1 MITFDKTRFDREKR
15 ALNYF
20 ADSDYMV
27 IGIRRIFKLVW
38 IAAGT
43 AFSQTFNEPTLSG
56 FDFKM
61 DGGNSDIDMT
71 QSLGSLQSI
80 LKQKRRFIF
89 NYKMTCDNKAEKY
102 SDLRA
107 RTSRKRFIE
116 KMMEFIN
123 SRGLSRKLR
132 IQTIEYKEDG
142 DGKNPRLFIVMRYSY
157 KVVDKKKPGVMKKT
171 HTDINLNFALK
182 YAGSFSNKLD
192 SLKPKDVRPKIVDV
206 WLTPKQL
213 YDNVI
218 TFINS
223 DKFPSKNTE
232 TKKDYADAVS
242 NSYNNTSLKDNLGIA
257 PDLSSEFFEILSS
270 LKLGKLLLRKD
281 TNIIK
286 TFGFPDGVNISTVQ
300 IYIPE
305 AANEALIDYKI
316 AIDGNT
322 ENPLRVSVKSKVRG
336 SSVATAKFS
345 DAFANE
351 SEVDD
356 WINSIKYAKVV
367 KANQGQKI
375 IAKNALRYKSLGGK
389 AMLYPIGA
397 FVDLSNGPT
406 ASSFK
411 ADFNKHVET
420 SNMNYEEF
428 KKVAVLLN
436 SRISSINKDKYLDDV
451 ITDSDLLMKTK
462 RMLADN
468 VYRFGQGAA
477 LKTKKTKDAID
488 KPVQDAKKIA
498 YGGVYPFTVGNFSL
512 TCERLLVQTSMMRS
526 TSKMNFYKLF
536 YDQILKK
543 ESVVYSFNDLD
554 DSGDEVKLSYHYRS
568 ARNFNQYKK
577 WISLRT
583 KNYGNNLQD
592 TLGMNL

>member
-1 MITFDKTRFDREKR
+1 MITFDKSTFDMEKR
-15 ALNYF
+15 GLNFF
-20 ADSDYMV
+20 ADHDFMV
-27 IGIRRIFKLVW
+27 IGVRRIFKLVW

-43 AFSQTFNEPTLSG
+43 AFAETFNEPTLSG

-61 DGGNSDIDMT
+61 DGGNSDIDLN
-71 QSLGSLQSI
+71 QSLGSLQS
-80 LKQKRRFIF
+80 LFQSKRTFTFI
-89 NYKMTCDNKAEKY
+89 YKMTCDNKEEKY
-102 SDLRA
+102 SDLRS

-116 KMMEFIN
+116 KMMDFIR
-123 SRGLSRKLR
+123 SRGLARRLR
-132 IQTIEYKEDG
+132 IQEMDYKEDG
-142 DGKNPRLFIVMRYSY
+142 DGKNPRLSIVLRYNY
-157 KVVDKKKPGVMKKT
+157 KILDKKNPGQKKNT
-171 HTDINLNFALK
+171 HTNIRLNFALK

-206 WLTPKQL
+206 WLTPQQL

-232 TKKDYADAVS
+232 TKKDYVDAVS

-281 TNIIK
+281 SSIMK
-286 TFGFPDGVNISTVQ
+286 TFGFPDGQNINTVQ
-300 IYIPE
+300 ICIP
-305 AANEALIDYKI
+305 ASANEALIDYKV
-316 AIDGNT
+316 AINGNT
-322 ENPLRVSVKSKVRG
+322 ENPLRISVKSKVRG
-336 SSVATAKFS
+336 SSVATVKFS
-345 DAFANE
+345 DAFS
-351 SEVDD
+351 SEKDVDD
-356 WINSIKYAKVV
+356 WINSIKYTQVV
-367 KANQGQKI
+367 RANQGQKI
-375 IAKNALRYKSLGGK
+375 IAKNALRYKNLGGK

-397 FVDLSNGPT
+397 VVDLSNGPT
-406 ASSFK
+406 SSSFK
-411 ADFNKHVET
+411 ADFDRHVET

-436 SRISSINKDKYLDDV
+436 SRISSISKDKYLDDI
-451 ITDSDLLMKTK
+451 ITDSDLLLKTK
-462 RMLADN
+462 KMLADN
-468 VYRFGQGAA
+468 VYRFGQGATM
-477 LKTKKTKDAID
+477 KTRKTKDMID
-488 KPVQDAKKIA
+488 KPAQDARRIA
-498 YGGVYPFTVGNFSL
+498 YAGVYPFTVGNFSL
-512 TCERLLVQTSMMRS
+512 TCERLLVQTSMLRS
-526 TSKMNFYKLF
+526 ASKMNFYKLF

-543 ESVVYSFNDLD
+543 EAVVYSFTDLD
-554 DSGDEVKLSYHYRS
+554 DTGDELKLSYHYRS

>member
-1 MITFDKTRFDREKR
+1 MITFDKSTFDKEKR
-15 ALNYF
+15 GLNYF
-20 ADSDYMV
+20 ADSDFMV

-43 AFSQTFNEPTLSG
+43 AFSETFNEPTLSG

-61 DGGNSDIDMT
+61 DGGNSDIDLD

-80 LKQKRRFIF
+80 LQEKRRFTF
-89 NYKMTCDNKAEKY
+89 NYKMTCDNKGEKY

-116 KMMEFIN
+116 KMMEFIH
-123 SRGLSRKLR
+123 SRALARKLR
-132 IQTIEYKEDG
+132 IQEIDYKEDG
-142 DGKNPRLFIVMRYSY
+142 DGKNPRLFIRMRYSY
-157 KVVDKKKPGVMKKT
+157 KVLDKKKPGTMKPT

-206 WLTPKQL
+206 WLTPQQL

-218 TFINS
+218 TFIDS

-232 TKKDYADAVS
+232 TKKDYVDAVS

-281 TNIIK
+281 PNIMK
-286 TFGFPDGVNISTVQ
+286 TFGFPDGENINTVQ

-305 AANEALIDYKI
+305 SANEALIDYKV
-316 AIDGNT
+316 AINGNT
-322 ENPLRVSVKSKVRG
+322 QNPLRISVKSKVRG

-345 DAFANE
+345 DAFSSE
-351 SEVDD
+351 SEVDE

-375 IAKNALRYKSLGGK
+375 IAKNALRYKNLGGK

-406 ASSFK
+406 SASFK
-411 ADFNKHVET
+411 ADFNKHIET

-436 SRISSINKDKYLDDV
+436 SRISSISKDKYLDDV
-451 ITDSDLLMKTK
+451 ITDSDLLLKTK
-462 RMLADN
+462 KMLADN
-468 VYRFGQGAA
+468 VYRFGQGAEA
-477 LKTKKTKDAID
+477 KTRKTKEAVGKS
-488 KPVQDAKKIA
+488 VQDAKKVA

-543 ESVVYSFNDLD
+543 EAVVYSFNDLD